1 MSLIKIVECPR
12 DALQGIKKWIPTKE
26 KVSYLQSLLS
36 VGFDI
41 LDFGSFVSPYAI
53 PQMKDTH
60 QVIESLDLSASKSK
74 LLAIV
79 ANLRGA
85 KQACEHSKI
94 CFLGYPFSISC
105 WIILKFEFLK

>member
-41 LDFGSFVSPYAI
+41 LEFGC
-53 PQMKDTH
+53 MKILFLII
-60 QVIESLDLSASKSK
+60 VYF
-74 LLAIV
+74 LL
-79 ANLRGA
+79 
-85 KQACEHSKI
+85 
-94 CFLGYPFSISC
+94 
-105 WIILKFEFLK
+105 